1 MSDMTFYDKDGNII
15 DSYDIPIGG
24 LEWLINNSKDPE
36 KSLRLIEELDQLF
49 KKLED
54 KE

>member
-15 DSYDIPIGG
+15 DSYDTPVGD
-24 LEWLINNSKDPE
+24 LEWLLNNSKDPE
-36 KSLRLIEELDQLF
+36 ESLRLIEELDQLL
-49 KKLED
+49 KKSEN